1 VSIILASDREV
12 SPLAANRRLE
22 ALDGLRGIAAAVVV
36 VFHYL
41 CMFHHHLIPKMS
53 PDPFWLSQT
62 PVGLLWD
69 GRFAVSVFFA
79 LSGFVLASAADRRRG
94 LIVSNLLTRYLRLA
108 LPVTASVLL
117 AWLLLSVFPTAV
129 RDLGMG
135 SEDPSP
141 WWQYT
146 VQDPIPGLITAIYE
160 GLAGNFLSGG
170 SLFNNVLWTM
180 QIELLGSVGI
190 FITYW
195 LVAGRRRIILLVL
208 AGAIIIAV
216 LPGHYFAFVLGAL
229 LHEAHERGLLARM
242 PAIAPPVVLL
252 GVLLIGAPGPQWWS
266 WIGVPWVPSLL
277 IYDRTGSFA
286 PSVFA
291 SALVYA
297 ALTLPVVARLLAMA
311 VPRWLGRVS
320 FGLYLV
326 HVPPLYTLAAYGH
339 EQAALSLLVIAPVY
353 FAGVLA
359 LAHLFTVAV
368 DERLLQGLHRL
379 RTALAPL
386 ELGKRALAN

>member
-1 VSIILASDREV
+1 MSIALPADRV
-12 SPLAANRRLE
+12 FAPPNANRRLE
-22 ALDGLRGIAAAVVV
+22 SLDGLRGIAAAVVV
-36 VFHYL
+36 VFHYM
-41 CMFHHHLIPKMS
+41 CMFHHHLIPGMS
-53 PDPFWLSQT
+53 SDPVWLSET

-69 GRFAVSVFFA
+69 GLFAVSVFFA
-79 LSGFVLASAADRRRG
+79 LSGFVLASAAERRRG
-94 LIVSNLLTRYLRLA
+94 LIVSNLVTRYLRLA

-141 WWQYT
+141 WWRYT
-146 VQDPIPGLITAIYE
+146 VQDPIPGLTTAIYE
-160 GLAGNFLSGG
+160 GLVGTFLHGG
-170 SLFNNVLWTM
+170 SPFNNVLWTM

-190 FITYW
+190 FIAYW
-195 LVAGRRRIILLVL
+195 LAVGPLRIILLVL

-229 LHEAHERGLLARM
+229 LYEAHKRGMLDRL

-252 GVLLIGAPGPQWWS
+252 GAVLIGAPGPEWWS
-266 WIGVPWVPSLL
+266 RIGVPWIPSRF
-277 IYDRTGSFA
+277 IYGRTASFA

-291 SALVYA
+291 AFFVYA

-311 VPRWLGRVS
+311 VPRWFGRIS

-326 HVPPLYTLAAYGH
+326 HVPPLYTLAAYGYGH
-339 EQAALSLLVIAPVY
+339 ADLSLLVIALGY
-353 FAGVLA
+353 FVGVLA

-368 DERLLQGLHRL
+368 DERVLKGLGRM

-386 ELGKRALAN
+386 EIGKRALAK